1 MRCRVTGGGLLWLTV
16 SNGLLVLCTLG
27 LALPWVQVR
36 TAKYW
41 LENIY
46 LENDLDLAIIEQ
58 DAQQVSAAAEGM
70 ADFLDLPIG
79 F

>member
-1 MRCRVTGGGLLWLTV
+1 
-16 SNGLLVLCTLG
+16 
-27 LALPWVQVR
+27 VR